1 MVAIQVLPLEPDR
14 WPEVDEAAD
23 EQNDRLVRQGEW
35 RTLPDRAT
43 RIRRRRLG
51 VLLAV
56 VVVLVAGVALVDVVV
71 AGPNDG
77 LPPAEGQAARTG
89 PIVGDV
95 YVVQPG
101 DTLWSIAE
109 RLEPNADPRPVVAKL
124 RELIADVEVDV
135 GDRIPVGDL

>member
-1 MVAIQVLPLEPDR
+1 
-14 WPEVDEAAD
+14 
-23 EQNDRLVRQGEW
+23 
-35 RTLPDRAT
+35 
-43 RIRRRRLG
+43 
-51 VLLAV
+51 
-56 VVVLVAGVALVDVVV
+56 VALVDVVV

-77 LPPAEGQAARTG
+77 LPPAGGQAARTG

-124 RELIADVEVDV
+124 RELTGDVEVDV